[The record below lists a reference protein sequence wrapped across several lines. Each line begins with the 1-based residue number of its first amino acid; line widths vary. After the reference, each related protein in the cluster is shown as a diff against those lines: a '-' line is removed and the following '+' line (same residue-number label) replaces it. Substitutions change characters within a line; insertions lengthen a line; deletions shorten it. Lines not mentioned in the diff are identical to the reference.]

1 MAELTNLKFAIK
13 LIPKLSYTK
22 ATCITYH
29 VTITAT
35 LKDTNWFVFY
45 MWKKA
50 NDYLFKFMLSSIDS
64 LIFSLTPFEIMGYSE
79 PSWS

>member
-45 MWKKA
+45 M
-50 NDYLFKFMLSSIDS
+50 
-64 LIFSLTPFEIMGYSE
+64 
-79 PSWS
+79 